1 MRQDCPVCPDTRKKM
16 CVNFFYLGK
25 FREYFFMQH
34 PVNNILCL
42 AWSTSLTMP
51 QYGLVALFL
60 LAATSIDA
68 RVPAGLAMFSSDN
81 SFRRPPVPPPR
92 LEATCLQ
99 FPWLRRCQGMLRRH

>member
-1 MRQDCPVCPDTRKKM
+1 
-16 CVNFFYLGK
+16 
-25 FREYFFMQH
+25 
-34 PVNNILCL
+34 
-42 AWSTSLTMP
+42 MP

-99 FPWLRRCQGMLRRH
+99 FPWLRRCQGADRKHVEILEESEVTSTTAKPYAALDLRPQHPLMVPYMPYGRYFAVYSGRGR